1 MVDMMVNDT
10 SGKAAM
16 ITGQAGPPLDF
27 GKRVKDAVV
36 ALQGACPEEY
46 VMAGMMD

>member
-16 ITGQAGPPLDF
+16 ITGQSCAPLDF
-27 GKRVKDAVV
+27 GKRGKDAVV
-36 ALQGACPEEY
+36 VLQTACPEEY